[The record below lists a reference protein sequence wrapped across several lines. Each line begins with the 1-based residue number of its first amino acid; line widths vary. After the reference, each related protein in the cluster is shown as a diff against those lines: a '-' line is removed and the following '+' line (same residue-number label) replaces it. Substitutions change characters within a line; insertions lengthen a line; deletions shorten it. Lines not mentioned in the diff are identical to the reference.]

1 MNGVASMNDDLISVG
16 TPLPRAAKAEWIEKR
31 LVRITWKSGKTSVV
45 DLAPA
50 LLSRR
55 VYIPLR
61 DDDDLF
67 AKLCVDEYGTG
78 IEWPGG
84 IDFSALWLSKLPSV
98 EFDNES
104 FRDAMDDLGMTLE
117 GMAAA
122 LDISRRQVADYR
134 KAKPIPRNVAY
145 ATRYLVEAAH
155 KNEKRSEEM
164 TA

>member
-1 MNGVASMNDDLISVG
+1 MHNDLISVG
-16 TPLPRAAKAEWIEKR
+16 TPLPRISKAEWIEKR
-31 LVRITWKSGKTSVV
+31 LVRITWKTGKTSAV

-55 VYIPLR
+55 VYMSLR
-61 DDDDLF
+61 DDDALF
-67 AKLCVDEYGTG
+67 AKLRVDEYGTC

-84 IDFSALWLSKLPSV
+84 LDFSALWLSKLPSV
-98 EFDNES
+98 EFDNAS

-122 LDISRRQVADYR
+122 LEISRRQVADYR
-134 KAKPIPRNVAY
+134 KEKPIPRNIAY

-155 KNEKRSEEM
+155 KNETTSDAMRG
-164 TA
+164 

>member
-1 MNGVASMNDDLISVG
+1 MNDDLISVG

-31 LVRITWKSGKTSVV
+31 LVRITWKNGKTSVV

-55 VYIPLR
+55 VYMPLR
-61 DDDDLF
+61 EDDALF
-67 AKLCVDEYGTG
+67 AQLKVDEYGTG

-84 IDFSALWLSKLPSV
+84 LDFSALWLSKLPSA
-98 EFDNES
+98 EFDNAS
-104 FRDAMDDLGMTLE
+104 FRDAMDDLGMTLD

-122 LDISRRQVADYR
+122 LEISRRQVADYR

-145 ATRYLVEAAH
+145 ATRYLVDSAQKNDRHPEA
-155 KNEKRSEEM
+155 M

>member
-1 MNGVASMNDDLISVG
+1 MTLNPFQEVGEDGSIEQRSVED
-16 TPLPRAAKAEWIEKR
+16 RERSIAE
-31 LVRITWKSGKTSVV
+31 LT
-45 DLAPA
+45 
-50 LLSRR
+50 
-55 VYIPLR
+55 
-61 DDDDLF
+61 
-67 AKLCVDEYGTG
+67 
-78 IEWPGG
+78 GG

-104 FRDAMDDLGMTLE
+104 FRDAMDALGMTLE

-122 LDISRRQVADYR
+122 LDISKRQVADYR

-155 KNEKRSEEM
+155 KNEILSEEM